1 MKASRIAYMLTGNLL
16 EADEQMPM
24 EEAAYPAASESLEG
38 RLGVLETQAGSD
50 RCRCRGW
57 DVAEKH
63 HEGSGRSHQYPEFR
77 QSI

>member
-1 MKASRIAYMLTGNLL
+1 MVEFSYMVTGNVLKA
-16 EADEQMPM
+16 EEQMPM
-24 EEAAYPAASESLEG
+24 EEAAFPAASESLGEG
-38 RLGVLETQAGSD
+38 LGVLGIQAGSD